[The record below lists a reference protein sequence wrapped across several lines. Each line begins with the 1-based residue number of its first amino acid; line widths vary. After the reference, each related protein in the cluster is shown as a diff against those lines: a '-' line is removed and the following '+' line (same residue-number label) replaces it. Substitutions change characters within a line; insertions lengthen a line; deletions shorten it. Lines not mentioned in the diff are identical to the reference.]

1 MAPGRRAGRAIFS
14 AAAGQGR
21 VKRRPAP
28 KLQASAG
35 RTSGT
40 GTYMRA
46 IWLTKIL
53 GVVFL
58 TVISSASLQAGRQEG
73 VMTEFRKVEEDI
85 RHRSRSQEQRQ
96 KTLEDNLLR
105 AVRITIMRQFYEKRE
120 ELLRDLN
127 IGNVFFENPT
137 SPLVFYVKHKNF
149 VVRYDFARDPEEFI
163 QSPTYEKF
171 MLIEGGDAHQNTP
184 APAPAPAN

>member
-1 MAPGRRAGRAIFS
+1 
-14 AAAGQGR
+14 
-21 VKRRPAP
+21 
-28 KLQASAG
+28 
-35 RTSGT
+35 
-40 GTYMRA
+40 MRA
-46 IWLTKIL
+46 NWLTKTL
-53 GVVFL
+53 VVVFL
-58 TVISSASLQAGRQEG
+58 TVTSFAASLQAGRQEG

-85 RHRSRSQEQRQ
+85 RHRSTSPEQRQ

-171 MLIEGGDAHQNTP
+171 MLIESGDAHQNTP
-184 APAPAPAN
+184 APAPAN